1 MQLNWT
7 EITTNAAAFSIKWAL
22 HEGRERAEAQTFVRD
37 LLAVFRGVYA
47 NDVGSFE
54 HRVSM
59 DENHTGY
66 IDYLWPGKIA
76 VEMKSTGEDLKQA
89 YMQLKEYV
97 LHLDAK
103 DMPDLLMVC
112 DFQNIWLYS
121 RTDGTQVKFR
131 TKDLAKK
138 VRLFA
143 ELAGYET
150 VRSYAEQAQV
160 NVRASEKMA
169 RLHNAMEK
177 FGYMGHALQVYLVRI
192 LFCLFAQDTLIFPKD
207 AFVNYLEN
215 SKEDGSDLG
224 LRLHV
229 LFEVLNMPPEERA
242 RKTYL
247 SADLLQFAY
256 VNGNLFAECLHI
268 AGFDAKMRQQLIDA
282 CHFDWRYI
290 SPAIFGAMFQG
301 VMDEKTRHDMGA
313 HYTSEENI
321 LKVINPLFM
330 DDLWAEFHKVKANPT
345 QLDALHAKIAS
356 LKFLDPA
363 CGCGN
368 FLILAYRELRKLEYA
383 ILQMKKDTSSLML
396 DPSLHLKVSVDQ
408 FYGIELEEFPCQIA
422 QTGMWLMDHLMNMK
436 MEELFGRSY
445 IRVPLRKTAHIT
457 KGNALALDWND
468 VVPASELSYILG
480 NPPFLGA
487 RVMNRQQKEELVAL
501 FPGEKNTGNLD
512 YVSGWYKKA
521 CSMMQ
526 ANKDIR
532 TAFVST
538 NSISQGEQVAILWK
552 PLFEEGIHINF
563 AYRTFKWS
571 NEARGK
577 AHVYCVIIGF
587 SFVKQES
594 GTIYDGDAQTPAAN
608 INGYLLDGPSIFV
621 ASHNKPLCDVPA
633 IGIGNKPIDNG
644 EYLFLEEEKEA
655 FLQKEPEAEEFFY
668 RWMGAEEFLN
678 GKKRWCLYLGSC
690 SPAKLRSMPECMK
703 RVEAVRQYRLSS
715 KSLPT
720 QKIADTPT
728 RFHVE
733 NIPAASYI
741 LIPRVSSERRQYI
754 PIGFLDKDVLASDA
768 AFIIPDAELFN
779 FGILTSV
786 VHNAWMRAVAG
797 RLEMRY
803 RYSKDIV
810 YNNFPWPENIT
821 AAQRSRIEKL
831 AQGVLDARAL
841 HPDCTLADLYNPDS
855 MPDELSRAHKALDKA
870 VLALYGFKKSTPGEP
885 EIVADLF
892 RHYAELVQHLCNE
905 LPG

>member
-89 YMQLKEYV
+89 YSQLKEYV

-121 RTDGTQVKFR
+121 RTEGTQVKFR

-177 FGYMGHALQVYLVRI
+177 FGYAGHALQVYLVRI

-215 SKEDGSDLG
+215 SKEDGSDLSC
-224 LRLHV
+224 RLTK
-229 LFEVLNMPPEERA
+229 LFEVLNMPPEERE
-242 RKTYL
+242 RKIML
-247 SADLLQFAY
+247 SADLRQFAY
-256 VNGNLFAECLHI
+256 VNGHLFADLLPQ
-268 AGFDAKMRQQLIDA
+268 ADFDAKMRQQLIDA
-282 CHFDWRYI
+282 CRFDWRYI

-368 FLILAYRELRKLEYA
+368 FLILAYRELRKLEYS
-383 ILQMKKDTSSLML
+383 ILQMKKDTNSLML

-408 FYGIELEEFPCQIA
+408 FYGIELEDFPCQIA

-445 IRVPLRKTAHIT
+445 IRVPLRKTAHIK
-457 KGNALALDWND
+457 KGNALAIDWND
-468 VVPASELSYILG
+468 VVPAAELSYILG

-487 RVMNRQQKEELVAL
+487 RVMDRQQKEELVAL
-501 FPGEKNTGNLD
+501 FHGEKNTGNLD

-521 CSMMQ
+521 CGMMQ
-526 ANKDIR
+526 DNKDIR

-538 NSISQGEQVAILWK
+538 NSISQGEQAAILWK

-571 NEARGK
+571 NEARGNAK
-577 AHVYCVIIGF
+577 VHCVIIGF
-587 SFVKQES
+587 SFVTTDKCA
-594 GTIYDGDAQTPAAN
+594 IYDGDDVAYVDT
-608 INGYLLDGPSIFV
+608 INAYLLDGPSIFV
-621 ASHNKPLCDVPA
+621 ASRRKPLCDIPA
-633 IGIGNKPIDNG
+633 IAMGNQPIDG
-644 EYLFLEEEKEA
+644 GHYLFTEEEKEA
-655 FLQKEPEAEEFFY
+655 FLQKEPRAAKYFY

-678 GKKRWCLYLGSC
+678 GNNRFCLYLGAC
-690 SPAKLRSMPECMK
+690 SPAELKSMPECLK
-703 RVEAVRQYRLSS
+703 RVKAVKEYRLSS
-715 KSLPT
+715 TRTAT
-720 QKIADTPT
+720 QKLAERAINFQT
-728 RFHVE
+728 E
-733 NIPAASYI
+733 NIPTHSYI
-741 LIPRVSSERRQYI
+741 AIPEVSSERRTYI
-754 PIGFLDKDVLASDA
+754 PIGFLTPDILCSNKIRLISDA
-768 AFIIPDAELFN
+768 ALFH
-779 FGILTSV
+779 FGVLTSN
-786 VHNAWMRAVAG
+786 VHNAWMRMVSC
-797 RLEMRY
+797 RLKSD
-803 RYSKDIV
+803 YSYSNFLI
-810 YNNFPWPENIT
+810 YNTFPWPENVT
-821 AAQRSRIEKL
+821 TAQRSKIEKL
-831 AQGVLDARAL
+831 AQGILDARAL
-841 HPDCTLADLYNPDS
+841 YSDCTLAELYDPDT
-855 MPDELSRAHKALDKA
+855 MPVELRKAHKALDKA
-870 VLALYGFKKSTPGEP
+870 VLSLYGFKKRTPSES
-885 EIVADLF
+885 EIVTDLI
-892 RHYAELVQHLCNE
+892 RRYAALVQQ
-905 LPG
+905 